1 MKREMV
7 ISSAQPAVEFKSIS
21 SRIAAAVRMP
31 LVALSRYYSMVL
43 EREVNIRQT
52 LMLLNAQT
60 AFVFAVFPVDGPLVL
75 RALCAAWLWHA
86 VKKCRNIL
94 TN

>member
-1 MKREMV
+1 
-7 ISSAQPAVEFKSIS
+7 
-21 SRIAAAVRMP
+21 
-31 LVALSRYYSMVL
+31 MVL
-43 EREVNIRQT
+43 EREINIRQT